1 MRIHIDID
9 EPRAAELFW
18 EGMRE
23 VAAGAARHQDDDLY
37 RAIVKIGRG
46 ALAQGGK
53 LVPQCGLF
61 LQCPVCEA
69 VAGQRCIN
77 VPRHPLGEN
86 LLHPERAELAG
97 MVLRGEAPLPP
108 SLRDE

>member
-1 MRIHIDID
+1 MRIDID

-23 VAAGAARHQDDDLY
+23 VAASAARHQDDGLY

-46 ALAQGGK
+46 ALAQGGE

-69 VAGQRCIN
+69 VAGQQCIN
-77 VPRHPLGEN
+77 VPGHPLSDD
-86 LLHPERAELAG
+86 LLHPERVEMAEMA
-97 MVLRGEAPLPP
+97 LRGEAALPP
-108 SLRDE
+108 PLRE

>member
-1 MRIHIDID
+1 MRIDID
-9 EPRAAELFW
+9 EPMAAELFW

-23 VAAGAARHQDDDLY
+23 VAAAAARHQDDDLY

-46 ALAQGGK
+46 ALAQGSE

-77 VPRHPLGEN
+77 VPSHPLRDAV
-86 LLHPERAELAG
+86 LHPERIELAE
-97 MVLRGEAPLPP
+97 MALKGEAPLPP
-108 SLRDE
+108 PLRSE

>member
-1 MRIHIDID
+1 MRIDID
-9 EPRAAELFW
+9 EPMAAELFW

-37 RAIVKIGRG
+37 RAIVKIGRD
-46 ALAQGGK
+46 ALAQGSE

-77 VPRHPLGEN
+77 VPGNPLSDDV
-86 LLHPERAELAG
+86 LHPERVELAE
-97 MVLRGEAPLPP
+97 MALRGDAPLPP
-108 SLRDE
+108 PLRDE

>member
-1 MRIHIDID
+1 MRIDID
-9 EPRAAELFW
+9 EPMAAELFW

-46 ALAQGGK
+46 ALAQGSE

-61 LQCPVCEA
+61 LQCPVFEA

-77 VPRHPLGEN
+77 VPGHPLSDDV
-86 LLHPERAELAG
+86 LHPERVELAE
-97 MVLRGEAPLPP
+97 MALRGDAPLPP
-108 SLRDE
+108 PLRDE

>member
-1 MRIHIDID
+1 MRIDID
-9 EPRAAELFW
+9 EPMAAELFW

-37 RAIVKIGRG
+37 RALVKIGRG
-46 ALAQGGK
+46 ALAQGSE

-77 VPRHPLGEN
+77 VPGHPLSDDV
-86 LLHPERAELAG
+86 LHPERVELAE
-97 MVLRGEAPLPP
+97 MALRGDAPLPP
-108 SLRDE
+108 PPRDE

>member
-1 MRIHIDID
+1 MRIDID
-9 EPRAAELFW
+9 EPMAAELFW

-23 VAAGAARHQDDDLY
+23 VAASAARHQDDDLY

-46 ALAQGGK
+46 ALAQGGE

-69 VAGQRCIN
+69 VAGQLCIN
-77 VPRHPLGEN
+77 VPGHPLCDDV
-86 LLHPERAELAG
+86 LHPQRIELAE
-97 MVLRGEAPLPP
+97 MALRGEVPPPPPL
-108 SLRDE
+108 RNE

>member
-1 MRIHIDID
+1 MRIDID
-9 EPRAAELFW
+9 EPMAAELFW

-37 RAIVKIGRG
+37 RALVKIGRG
-46 ALAQGGK
+46 ALAPGSE

-77 VPRHPLGEN
+77 VPGHPLSDDV
-86 LLHPERAELAG
+86 LHPERVELAE
-97 MVLRGEAPLPP
+97 MALRGDAPLPP
-108 SLRDE
+108 PLRDE